1 MADIKIS
8 QLNTVTGAAASD
20 GDLIPIVDSSNT
32 KAITFNELKNYLTN
46 KGLGQSVTNNY
57 NNTTVTGTGTG
68 DFYEKRYQRSNAAPS
83 TPSDTPYPPSGWT
96 TSVPAGNQVLWSIV
110 GLIKGDFSGLES
122 STHWSAPTRE
132 GAGQVVFYRD
142 NTGTAPYNG
151 SGGPTDSYIQDG
163 DIWYDTIDN
172 NKIYYYD
179 HTQSPKWVGVFTP
192 FPGIDTSGNV
202 TGIQKAT
209 GLTNAF
215 AIVADNFQLV
225 NTNQIGTTA
234 NVPFEMDGSD
244 VFIKSA
250 HIRNLDA
257 GVITGGEITAAISLA
272 SPVLKAANI
281 NNITSVYNQ
290 DTSLNGTAP
299 YTPIYT
305 MPAIGHA
312 VKRDSST
319 LNITAGGAPPVGPQN
334 VDGIE
339 QWWGAGITPLTFF
352 GWNTGQSG
360 YKVNRFGCP
369 NNVQIFLYN
378 FNGYA
383 QGDPLINLNVV
394 YQLATSWDG
403 TNVTWGQTIQAQFP
417 QADLVGG
424 GSLLQQHGVV
434 MFDGSQTGIDP
445 IAGGGC
451 TYDGTGLLKGT
462 DIIRFGFRAA
472 SVGTGQITW
481 ANLSITCNNL

>member
-8 QLNTVTGAAASD
+8 QLTTITGAAAQSS
-20 GDLIPIVDSSNT
+20 DLIPIVDSSNT

-46 KGLGQSVTNNY
+46 QGLGANVTNNY
-57 NNTTVTGTGTG
+57 TTTTVSGTGAG
-68 DFYEKRYQRSNAAPS
+68 DFYEKRYQKSNSAPS
-83 TPSDTPYPPSGWT
+83 TPPDTPYQPSGWT
-96 TSVPAGNQVLWSIV
+96 TTIPAGNQILWSIT
-110 GLIKGDFSGLES
+110 GLIKGDKSGLETG
-122 STHWSAPTRE
+122 THWSTPTRE

-142 NTGTAPYNG
+142 NTGTVPYNG

-163 DIWYDTIDN
+163 DIWYDTKDN

-179 HTQSPKWVGVFTP
+179 HTQTPPWIGVFTP

-209 GLTNAF
+209 GLKNAF
-215 AIVADNFQLV
+215 AIVADHFQLV
-225 NTNQIGTTA
+225 NTGQTGTVA
-234 NVPFEMDGSD
+234 NVPFEMDGND

-290 DTSLNGTAP
+290 NTSLNNTAP

-319 LNITAGGAPPVGPQN
+319 LNITAGGSPDPQN
-334 VDGIE
+334 VDGNQ
-339 QWWGAGITPLTFF
+339 QWWGSGITPLTFF
-352 GWNTGQSG
+352 GWNTGPSG
-360 YKVNRFGCP
+360 YIVNRFGCP

-383 QGDPLINLNVV
+383 QNDPKINLNVV

-403 TNVTWGQTIQAQFP
+403 TNVTWGVPVQVQFP
-417 QADLVGG
+417 QADLAGG
-424 GSLLQQHGVV
+424 GALLQQHGVI
-434 MFDGSQTGIDP
+434 MFDGSQTGFDP

-451 TYDGTGLLKGT
+451 TYDGLGLLKGT

-472 SVGTGQITW
+472 SVGTGQIIW